1 MALITCP
8 ECGKTISDKAPAC
21 IGCGCPITA
30 INTTPAQ
37 AEPKAA
43 PTAPSDYAAS
53 RYGDEL
59 PRTRRSRRA
68 QREQSGD
75 GQGDMQMHAPVPQ
88 TAQDASPA
96 AGFVPELDPMQ
107 GGFANPVTTPLKQPA
122 AQAQRQTIPQ
132 QPPHPSAQPQPQ
144 GWPQSQQPRPQ
155 NWPPVV
161 SQQTH
166 PVQRQAASNAMGDFA
181 SINDV
186 FQSFFTQPTGTQ
198 PAQQMPRQ
206 VIPAQRPA
214 QYPCQPGQRQVAYG
228 QRQMPQQYP
237 AWPAQQGQPATAA
250 PNAAAAGAP
259 PAQQTPQLAPLRQQP
274 QPMRQPQG
282 MQPTMGQQVP
292 HPAAQQPSQPSTVS
306 NAAPATHPAAS
317 PEQPEKQPA
326 AQQASA
332 DKAAAKNEKPAA
344 QSVPAQTQSA
354 PTTEPQAAPETAP
367 TKATKPETKPAKA
380 SADRAAAK
388 SDQPA
393 APTKTVPKEMPE
405 VGLGLGIIL
414 ELLGKLCGFCGFAGI
429 MALGAMLVDVIS
441 GERVNTSFLPE
452 IAMGLGASF
461 VVSHLTVWIKFLRV
475 RRFLRKGG
483 YEPSIQNDTPSLTNT
498 YNAYGLN
505 RSGSMVRYIKRLN
518 PEAAEQLKKAIRQ
531 GSIQRWKRR
540 LRFLPYLLVLAACYF
555 FIPRINALPLY
566 SDHALLIAWHV
577 VTLVVM
583 ILYGNRHMQDCGET
597 ILSVII
603 TVTMLFALFFFVY
616 FDTDIAYHIAI
627 CAGVVL
633 AATFIGSCL
642 PAKK

>member
-1 MALITCP
+1 
-8 ECGKTISDKAPAC
+8 
-21 IGCGCPITA
+21 
-30 INTTPAQ
+30 
-37 AEPKAA
+37 
-43 PTAPSDYAAS
+43 
-53 RYGDEL
+53 
-59 PRTRRSRRA
+59 
-68 QREQSGD
+68 
-75 GQGDMQMHAPVPQ
+75 
-88 TAQDASPA
+88 
-96 AGFVPELDPMQ
+96 
-107 GGFANPVTTPLKQPA
+107 
-122 AQAQRQTIPQ
+122 
-132 QPPHPSAQPQPQ
+132 
-144 GWPQSQQPRPQ
+144 
-155 NWPPVV
+155 
-161 SQQTH
+161 
-166 PVQRQAASNAMGDFA
+166 
-181 SINDV
+181 
-186 FQSFFTQPTGTQ
+186 
-198 PAQQMPRQ
+198 
-206 VIPAQRPA
+206 
-214 QYPCQPGQRQVAYG
+214 
-228 QRQMPQQYP
+228 
-237 AWPAQQGQPATAA
+237 
-250 PNAAAAGAP
+250 
-259 PAQQTPQLAPLRQQP
+259 
-274 QPMRQPQG
+274 MRQPQG
-282 MQPTMGQQVP
+282 TQPPMGQQVP
-292 HPAAQQPSQPSTVS
+292 QLAAQRPGQPSAAP
-306 NAAPATHPAAS
+306 NAAPATHPAAP
-317 PEQPEKQPA
+317 PETQPEKQPA

-332 DKAAAKNEKPAA
+332 DNAAIKNEKPTV

-354 PTTEPQAAPETAP
+354 PTTKPQAAPETAP
-367 TKATKPETKPAKA
+367 EKATKPETKPAKA
-380 SADRAAAK
+380 SADKAAAK

-414 ELLGKLCGFCGFAGI
+414 ELLGKLCGFCGFAGV

-452 IAMGLGASF
+452 IALGLGASF

-531 GSIQRWKRR
+531 GRIHRWKRR

-583 ILYGNRHMQDCGET
+583 MLYGNRHMQDAGET

-633 AATFIGSCL
+633 VATFIGSCL

>member
-21 IGCGCPITA
+21 IGCGCPIAA

-43 PTAPSDYAAS
+43 PTAPSDTAAS
-53 RYGDEL
+53 HYGDGM

-68 QREQSGD
+68 QREQSNNA
-75 GQGDMQMHAPVPQ
+75 QGDMQMHAPVPQ

-96 AGFVPELDPMQ
+96 ADFSPDPDPMQ
-107 GGFANPVTTPLKQPA
+107 GLFANSANAPWGQPA
-122 AQAQRQTIPQ
+122 AQAQRQTAPQ
-132 QPPHPSAQPQPQ
+132 QSPHPSAQPQPQ
-144 GWPQSQQPRPQ
+144 GWPQSQQSRPQ

-166 PVQRQAASNAMGDFA
+166 PAQRQAAPNAMGDFA

-198 PAQQMPRQ
+198 PAQPMPRQ
-206 VIPAQRPA
+206 VIPAQ
-214 QYPCQPGQRQVAYG
+214 YPGQPGQRQVAYG

-237 AWPAQQGQPATAA
+237 AWPAQQGQPATAV
-250 PNAAAAGAP
+250 PNAAAAVAT
-259 PAQQTPQLAPLRQQP
+259 PAQQTPQPAPLRQQP

-282 MQPTMGQQVP
+282 MQPPMGQQVP
-292 HPAAQQPSQPSTVS
+292 HPAAQQPSQPSNVS
-306 NAAPATHPAAS
+306 NAAPA
-317 PEQPEKQPA
+317 
-326 AQQASA
+326 AQQTSA
-332 DKAAAKNEKPAA
+332 DNAAIKNEKPTV

-354 PTTEPQAAPETAP
+354 PTTKPHAEPETAP

-380 SADRAAAK
+380 SADKAAAK

-452 IAMGLGASF
+452 IALGLGASF

-505 RSGSMVRYIKRLN
+505 RTGSMVRYIKRLN

-531 GSIQRWKRR
+531 GRIHRWKRR

-566 SDHALLIAWHV
+566 SDHALLITWHV

-597 ILSVII
+597 ILSVIL
-603 TVTMLFALFFFVY
+603 TVTMLFVLFFFVY

-633 AATFIGSCL
+633 VATFIGSCL